1 MPEHRAIGQK
11 LLDWKKPMSA
21 MNKIPG
27 PIPERHSMTKVV
39 SEEEREDTIQHNS
52 NSLSM
57 S

>member
-21 MNKIPG
+21 MNKIAG